1 MKTFQKSEMDIL
13 TKIEQ
18 LADNKDVRYIDFHF
32 LRLLK
37 SIDPDVNDDLL
48 LAALLVSNHC
58 GKGDVCIDLQQQSER
73 QQFTNNSLEIT
84 IESPTKEQWIN
95 SLKGSKLV
103 SCDGSVAP
111 LVLVNDS
118 YLFLSRYWDYEVSL
132 AQEVIQRAECEQQVD
147 IKQLKDGVQKYF
159 PQVDSCGETDW
170 QVVAAISAA
179 LNKFSVITGGP
190 GTGKTTTVTK
200 ILALISSQNNSQNKC
215 MISDKRIVL
224 AAPTGKAANRLSE
237 SIKNAKLELNLEP
250 EIAKSIPDEVKTL
263 HRLLRASPGKAT
275 FFYNARNKLELDLL
289 VVDEASMIDL
299 AMMAKL
305 MQALPEHAQV
315 ILLGDMNQ
323 LASVES
329 GSVLADI
336 CAVGMRSVPSQK
348 RLNILQQEFDI
359 QIPVDSEHE
368 KQFEVNPLGDS
379 VVSLKK
385 SYRFDSLSGIGA
397 LASATNENQPD
408 NFFAA
413 FSGANFSD
421 ISFHA
426 TDALSLHMSVDK
438 IDLAPYKNYLQSES
452 AEQALQ
458 RLAKFQ
464 VLCPMRDGVFGVNN
478 LNRLIQN
485 RLQRSGLI
493 QVAGNL
499 FHGQPIMITEN
510 NYKVGLYNGDVGII
524 WRDDGQLKAYFPESG
539 GGVKRLL
546 LAKLP
551 AFESVFAM
559 TVHKSQGSEFE
570 SVLIISPDNYAEF
583 LTRELLYTAITRA
596 RKIVSIWGS
605 EDVLRKTIAAKVS
618 RNSLLQDRLLASQA
632 N

>member
-1 MKTFQKSEMDIL
+1 MDIL

-48 LAALLVSNHC
+48 LAALLVSNHS
-58 GKGDVCIDLQQQSER
+58 GKGDVCIDLQQQSGR
-73 QQFTNNSLEIT
+73 QQFPTNSLEIA
-84 IESPTKEQWIN
+84 IESPTKEQWLD
-95 SLKGSKLV
+95 SMKGSKLV

-111 LVLVNDS
+111 LVLVDDNF
-118 YLFLSRYWDYEVSL
+118 LFLSRYWDYEVSL
-132 AQEVIQRAECEQQVD
+132 AQEVIQRSGCEQQVD
-147 IKQLKDGVQKYF
+147 IELLKQGVRQYF
-159 PQVDSCGETDW
+159 PQTDVCQSEGETDW

-179 LNKFSVITGGP
+179 LNRFSVITGGP

-200 ILALISSQNNSQNKC
+200 ILALISSQNNSQNK
-215 MISDKRIVL
+215 RIVL

-237 SIKNAKLELNLEP
+237 SIKNAKLDLNLEP
-250 EIAKSIPDEVKTL
+250 EIAKQIPDEVMTL

-275 FFYNARNKLELDLL
+275 FFYNARNKLDLDLL

-336 CAVGMRSVPSQK
+336 CAVGMRSGPSQK
-348 RLNILQQEFDI
+348 RLDFLQQEFDI
-359 QIPVDSEHE
+359 QTSVESLQE
-368 KQFEVNPLGDS
+368 QSSAFNPLGDS

-385 SYRFDSLSGIGA
+385 SYRFDSSSGIGV
-397 LASATNENQPD
+397 LATATNENQPD
-408 NFFAA
+408 NFFGA
-413 FSGANFSD
+413 FSDSNYSD
-421 ISFHA
+421 IYWHGV
-426 TDALSLHMSVDK
+426 DAQTLQVSIDK

-524 WRDDGQLKAYFPESG
+524 WRDDGQLKAYFPEPG

-551 AFESVFAM
+551 AFETVFAM

-596 RKIVSIWGS
+596 RKTVSIWGN
-605 EDVLRKTIAAKVS
+605 EDVIRKTIAAKVS
-618 RNSLLQDRLLASQA
+618 RNSLLQDRLLVLQKH
-632 N
+632 

>member
-1 MKTFQKSEMDIL
+1 MKTSSKSEMDIL
-13 TKIEQ
+13 TKTEQ

-73 QQFTNNSLEIT
+73 QQFANNSLEII

-111 LVLVNDS
+111 LVLVDGN

-132 AQEVIQRAECEQQVD
+132 AQEVVQRAECEQQVD
-147 IKQLKDGVQKYF
+147 IEQLKDGVQKYF
-159 PQVDSCGETDW
+159 PQVDSCGDTDW

-179 LNKFSVITGGP
+179 SNRFSVITGGP

-200 ILALISSQNNSQNKC
+200 ILALIAQQNLDQAG
-215 MISDKRIVL
+215 RIVL

-237 SIKNAKLELNLEP
+237 SIKSAKLELSLEP
-250 EIAKSIPDEVKTL
+250 DIAKQIPDEVKTL
-263 HRLLRASPGKAT
+263 HRLLRASPGKAS

-305 MQALPEHAQV
+305 MQALPKHAQV

-336 CAVGMRSVPSQK
+336 CAVGMRSSPSQK
-348 RLNILQQEFDI
+348 RLDFLQQQFDI
-359 QIPVDSEHE
+359 KLPVEQEQLSTI
-368 KQFEVNPLGDS
+368 NPLGDS

-397 LASATNENQPD
+397 LAAATNENRPD

-413 FSGANFSD
+413 FSDSKFSD

-426 TDALSLHMSVDK
+426 TDASSLQISIDK
-438 IDLAPYKNYLQSES
+438 LDLTPYKNYLQSES

-485 RLQRSGLI
+485 RLLRTGLI

-524 WRDDGQLKAYFPESG
+524 WRDAEQLKAYFPEPG

-551 AFESVFAM
+551 AFETVFAM

-570 SVLIISPDNYAEF
+570 SVLIISADNYAEF

-596 RKIVSIWGS
+596 RKTVAIWGN
-605 EDVLRKTIAAKVS
+605 EMVIRKTITAKVN
-618 RNSLLQDRLLASQA
+618 RNSLLQDRLLVQQK

>member
-1 MKTFQKSEMDIL
+1 MKTSSKSEMDIL
-13 TKIEQ
+13 TKTEQ

-73 QQFTNNSLEIT
+73 LQFANNSLEII
-84 IESPTKEQWIN
+84 IESPSKEQWIN

-103 SCDGSVAP
+103 SCDGSIAP
-111 LVLVNDS
+111 LVLVDDN

-132 AQEVIQRAECEQQVD
+132 AQEVVQRAECEQQVD
-147 IKQLKDGVQKYF
+147 IEQLKDGVQKYF

-179 LNKFSVITGGP
+179 SNRFSVITGGP

-200 ILALISSQNNSQNKC
+200 ILALIAQQNLAQAG
-215 MISDKRIVL
+215 RIVL

-237 SIKNAKLELNLEP
+237 SIKSAKLELNLEP
-250 EIAKSIPDEVKTL
+250 EIAKQIPDEVKTL
-263 HRLLRASPGKAT
+263 HRLLRASPGKAS

-348 RLNILQQEFDI
+348 RLDFLQQEFDI
-359 QIPVDSEHE
+359 QLPVEQEHLSTI
-368 KQFEVNPLGDS
+368 NPLGDS

-397 LASATNENQPD
+397 LAAATNESQPD

-413 FSGANFSD
+413 LSDTKFSD

-426 TDALSLHMSVDK
+426 TDASSLQISIDK
-438 IDLAPYKNYLQSES
+438 LDLTPYKNYLQSES

-524 WRDDGQLKAYFPESG
+524 WRDDGQLKAYFPEPG

-551 AFESVFAM
+551 AFETVFAM

-596 RKIVSIWGS
+596 RKTVAIWGN
-605 EDVLRKTIAAKVS
+605 EMVIRKTITAKVN
-618 RNSLLQDRLLASQA
+618 RNSLLQDRLLVKQKD
-632 N
+632 